1 MESQIIGSDSETGNV
16 HYNAK
21 RSTNISSA
29 KQHPFTQSLVPN
41 ALDFVHRLILH
52 IQWEAKSLSI
62 ILYTLLYNR
71 MIKHK
76 IMKLPSNF

>member
-41 ALDFVHRLILH
+41 ALDFVHRVSFFTFNG
-52 IQWEAKSLSI
+52 KSKACPLF
-62 ILYTLLYNR
+62 YTHFYTTG
-71 MIKHK
+71 
-76 IMKLPSNF
+76 